1 MAEKPDESLDDAMS
15 RWTAGVLECR
25 AEGYHPWRR
34 LSVAHRP
41 GVLTV
46 FQRCPR
52 CRNERERDINEQGY
66 PLTKWRRSYREGF
79 LLRGLGRLDH
89 DDKAHLMIASLQQ
102 MEWIEV
108 DDEEAS

>member
-1 MAEKPDESLDDAMS
+1 MAKQQKDDESLEEAMA

-52 CRNERERDINEQGY
+52 CRNERWRDYNEHGY
-66 PLTKWRRSYREGF
+66 PLTKWGRSYREGF
-79 LLRGLGRLDH
+79 LLRGLGRLREEDR
-89 DDKAHLMIASLQQ
+89 ARLMVASLSNTQ
-102 MEWIEV
+102 WVEV
-108 DDEEAS
+108 DE